1 MKKITWVVCL
11 MDNGQIASME
21 TATNIPQDAIESH
34 LLIIGILENLKQKHQ
49 EKLKT
54 LFSKTV
60 KKKNGVFIKE
70 GEDIKGDDD
79 DEGDEDEDDD
89 VTIGDEG
96 I

>member
-34 LLIIGILENLKQKHQ
+34 LLIIGILENLKAKHQ

-70 GEDIKGDDD
+70 GEDIKADDKD
-79 DEGDEDEDDD
+79 DEEEDDEEDED
-89 VTIGDEG
+89 IEL
-96 I
+96 

>member
-70 GEDIKGDDD
+70 GEDIKADDKD
-79 DEGDEDEDDD
+79 DEEEDDEEDED
-89 VTIGDEG
+89 IEL
-96 I
+96 

>member
-34 LLIIGILENLKQKHQ
+34 LLIIGILENLKAKHQ

-54 LFSKTV
+54 LYSKTV
-60 KKKNGVFIKE
+60 KRKNGVFVKE
-70 GEDIKGDDD
+70 GEDLTS
-79 DEGDEDEDDD
+79 DEDDD
-89 VTIGDEG
+89 EEDED
-96 I
+96 IEL

>member
-34 LLIIGILENLKQKHQ
+34 LLIIGILENLKAKHQ

-54 LFSKTV
+54 LFSKIV
-60 KKKNGVFIKE
+60 KKKNGVFVKE
-70 GEDIKGDDD
+70 DAE
-79 DEGDEDEDDD
+79 EDEDTDID
-89 VTIGDEG
+89 A
-96 I
+96 